1 MVAQER
7 PDLEEAKNQ
16 LIVQNANMKKE
27 LKEIE
32 DEILQRLS
40 DSQGNPVDDVDLIQA
55 LEASN
60 LKSTEIK
67 AKVAAAE
74 ITEKEIDETRMKY
87 IPVAVL
93 SQILFFCV
101 SDLSTV
107 DPMYQYSLDWY
118 VTIFVSAIANAD
130 RSEVITERIENINT
144 YMTFSLYCN
153 VCRSLF
159 ERHKLMFAF
168 LVCVRIQ
175 LNGDK
180 ISPIEWRY
188 LLAGSAIIPD
198 PSGLV
203 RPDWLPERGWIEL
216 LQMDQSLDR
225 FHNFAASFMEHQDQ
239 WKTIYESSSPH
250 QAKFPIEQSLE
261 DGLARMIILRM
272 LRSDKLTNAVQDY
285 VSEHLGQRFIEPQST
300 DLAEVFEDTT
310 PLTPLIFVLSSG
322 TDPAADLYKFAES
335 KKFSKKLLSI
345 SLGQGQGPL
354 AEALART
361 AMERGQWV
369 FFQNCHLAPSWMPSL
384 ERLIENISPD
394 FCHRD
399 FRIWLTSMPS
409 NRFPVS
415 VLQNGSK
422 MTMEP
427 PRGIKAN
434 LLKAYT
440 TMVVDDDFL
449 EACNKP
455 QVFKPLLFSLCLF
468 HGVLLERKKY
478 GSLGFNI
485 PYEFTDGDLRICQSQ
500 LRMFLDEYNN
510 APYKVLTYTAG
521 HINYGGRVTDDWDR
535 RCMMS
540 MLSEYYKA
548 EVLVAGHVFDSSN
561 TYVQQNPEEK
571 VYVDYISYLRSLPI
585 NDTPDVFGL
594 HDNADISFANNETFF
609 LLNTLLTLQPRSG
622 GGGIS
627 REDVVEELAKEIIA
641 QLPQQ
646 FNMEA
651 LVAKYPVIYDES
663 MNTVLQ
669 QEAERFNRLL
679 KTMQVSLNQL
689 LKAIKGKI

>member
-1 MVAQER
+1 MEIFELFISFIQLYLTSKLPNPHYTPEISTKVTIINFTLAPSGLEDQLLGRVVAQER

-40 DSQGNPVDDVDLIQA
+40 DSQGNPVDDVELIQA

-101 SDLSTV
+101 SDLSNV

-118 VTIFVSAIANAD
+118 VNIFVNAIANAE
-130 RSEVITERIENINT
+130 RAEIIEERIENINK

-175 LNGDK
+175 LNGNI

-188 LLAGSAIIPD
+188 LLAGSAVMPD
-198 PSGLV
+198 TEGV
-203 RPDWLPERGWIEL
+203 TRPDWLPERGWTEL
-216 LQMDQSLDR
+216 LQMDQALER
-225 FHNFAASFMEHQDQ
+225 FAGFAASFLEHESE
-239 WKTIYESSSPH
+239 WKSIYESSTPH
-250 QAKFPIEQSLE
+250 QVKFPVSESLG
-261 DGLARMIILRM
+261 DGLARMLILRM
-272 LRSDKLTNAVQDY
+272 LRSDKLSNAVQDY

-310 PLTPLIFVLSSG
+310 PSMPLIFVLSSG
-322 TDPAADLYKFAES
+322 TDPAADLYKFAETR
-335 KKFSKKLLSI
+335 KFTKKLNSI

-354 AEALART
+354 AEALMRT
-361 AMERGQWV
+361 AMERGFWV

-384 ERLIENISPD
+384 ERLIENISPE
-394 FCHRD
+394 FVHRD

-434 LLKAYT
+434 LLKAE
-440 TMVVDDDFL
+440 L
-449 EACNKP
+449 
-455 QVFKPLLFSLCLF
+455 QIL
-468 HGVLLERKKY
+468 
-478 GSLGFNI
+478 
-485 PYEFTDGDLRICQSQ
+485 
-500 LRMFLDEYNN
+500 
-510 APYKVLTYTAG
+510 AG
-521 HINYGGRVTDDWDR
+521 YCGNQPKIDIFV
-535 RCMMS
+535 
-540 MLSEYYKA
+540 KI
-548 EVLVAGHVFDSSN
+548 LVKD
-561 TYVQQNPEEK
+561 
-571 VYVDYISYLRSLPI
+571 
-585 NDTPDVFGL
+585 
-594 HDNADISFANNETFF
+594 
-609 LLNTLLTLQPRSG
+609 
-622 GGGIS
+622 
-627 REDVVEELAKEIIA
+627 
-641 QLPQQ
+641 
-646 FNMEA
+646 
-651 LVAKYPVIYDES
+651 
-663 MNTVLQ
+663 
-669 QEAERFNRLL
+669 
-679 KTMQVSLNQL
+679 
-689 LKAIKGKI
+689 